1 MQKTTYPF
9 YVGAEIVATK
19 AIIEENFPEKGT
31 THTHAIEGD
40 TGTVVY
46 IYDDDSMMGYP
57 TVRFHKSGT
66 ATVVGDGEIGIDL
79 SYHSVS

>member
-1 MQKTTYPF
+1 MQKTAYPY
-9 YVGAEIVATK
+9 YVGAEIVATE

-46 IYDDDSMMGYP
+46 IYDDESP

-66 ATVVGDGEIGIDL
+66 ATVVGEGEIGIDL